1 MKLWTIVLGGLA
13 VIMIVAVVILGVQL
27 SGTKSK
33 LSESEKQ
40 VASLQGQ
47 VATLQSSGSS
57 LQTQLNQEKAT
68 TKSLQDNLAAAKTQA
83 TETQTALQKDLTA
96 KQATIAAQDAQL
108 KTMKYPRHFTS
119 LIELTNW
126 LQKDDTNTRYA
137 GLGGPQLAFIIEIRA
152 ARDGYLL
159 PVRLPLAGS
168 LEYITN
174 MAVISDVIYSVRGT
188 DDFVERWGI
197 ISPAPPS
204 YPITPDSGQ

>member
-27 SGTKSK
+27 SGT
-33 LSESEKQ
+33 
-40 VASLQGQ
+40 SLQGQ